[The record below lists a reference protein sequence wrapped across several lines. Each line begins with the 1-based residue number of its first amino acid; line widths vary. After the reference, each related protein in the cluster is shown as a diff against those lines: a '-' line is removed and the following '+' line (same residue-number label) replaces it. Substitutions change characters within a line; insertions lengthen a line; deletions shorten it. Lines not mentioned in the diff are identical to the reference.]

1 MNDVLHQFGDA
12 DYNSEIKTNKKN
24 EKLPI
29 INAKSIIGRYINSHI
44 GISRLPVLTY
54 INPCCKPC
62 IFFYFGDCEL
72 NCTVTAS
79 AGGKD
84 G

>member
-54 INPCCKPC
+54 INPCCKP
-62 IFFYFGDCEL
+62 
-72 NCTVTAS
+72 
-79 AGGKD
+79 
-84 G
+84 